1 MDSNPWQVDGIQAF
15 SHFNCPECKYFS
27 KEETLFQDHAEENHP
42 LSYVLFSEV
51 VKDEDTSTIVKLEK
65 FDEDKNINFDGN
77 YVKISDMKTS
87 LKIKEKFMEKSEVIL
102 SCMDG
107 IQDPSLDI

>member
-15 SHFNCPECKYFS
+15 SHFNCPECKFLT

-65 FDEDKNINFDGN
+65 FDDDENISTRT
-77 YVKISDMKTS
+77 SDR
-87 LKIKEKFMEKSEVIL
+87 KFEVT
-102 SCMDG
+102 
-107 IQDPSLDI
+107 